1 MRFSVNFSLFV
12 MPFFSGTIDFNEFL
26 QMMTAKMVRSR
37 YFFQVPEIVVFVVM
51 VHGRFVLFR
60 VKKIQRKKF

>member
-1 MRFSVNFSLFV
+1 